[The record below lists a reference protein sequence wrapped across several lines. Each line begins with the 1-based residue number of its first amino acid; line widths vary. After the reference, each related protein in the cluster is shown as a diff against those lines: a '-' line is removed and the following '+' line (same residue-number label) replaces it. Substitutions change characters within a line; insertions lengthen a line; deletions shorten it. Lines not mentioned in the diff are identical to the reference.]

1 MNQELIL
8 VFKAIGFGLAGGII
22 FSLPFVIWRL
32 IRKQPIIPRGNK
44 LKSPMILY
52 TGIAVFGG
60 FALLSFSNGRPYFG
74 AIFVLFVLAYI
85 IGLVAYK
92 RGWRG

>member
-1 MNQELIL
+1 
-8 VFKAIGFGLAGGII
+8 
-22 FSLPFVIWRL
+22 
-32 IRKQPIIPRGNK
+32 
-44 LKSPMILY
+44 MILY